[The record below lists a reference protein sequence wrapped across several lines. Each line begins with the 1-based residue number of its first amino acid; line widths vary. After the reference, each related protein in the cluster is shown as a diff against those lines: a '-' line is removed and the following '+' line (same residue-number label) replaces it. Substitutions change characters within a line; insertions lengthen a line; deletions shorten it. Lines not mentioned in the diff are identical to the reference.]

1 MSMTV
6 IQAVD
11 PRSPAH
17 RAGLRVGETLT
28 QINGHQIV
36 DVLEATF
43 QEFGYLDTDLSG
55 QEVYQEL
62 INTED
67 MIVSKTDD
75 SVNGFTTAYGPEI
88 FASKESPS
96 GDDFYS
102 IQMYAPGYYTSVE

>member
-1 MSMTV
+1 M
-6 IQAVD
+6 
-11 PRSPAH
+11 
-17 RAGLRVGETLT
+17 
-28 QINGHQIV
+28 

-43 QEFGYLDTDLSG
+43 QELGYLDTDLSG
-55 QEVYQEL
+55 QEIYQEL

-88 FASKESPS
+88 LASKENPS

-102 IQMYAPGYYTSVE
+102 IRCTRRGITQA